1 MSFKKNNYEIIPIYN
16 LVIFFLV
23 LIIFYIYNLDSDP
36 SIIKRYGDIPDEGYW
51 VHEAR
56 INSIFHLNTLNEL
69 KMASFGAPLFNF
81 LTQISYKFLGVSF
94 FSSRLVSIISLW
106 IIVILLFGIL
116 NKRIGSKK
124 AIIYSL
130 LFGLTHEMIIYGK
143 LAMPLMLQNLFFL
156 LSVFLF
162 DFKTKSEMKH
172 FLVGVSVGFG
182 ILSKIS
188 GYYFFFVFC
197 IIYLI
202 LFIRKRNNFSQTI
215 LYVSGCLVVV
225 APHLKNL
232 FFDNFNEF
240 QFMMSNIA
248 DGGFLSNIIGNESD
262 GNFFK
267 NISINQLTFF
277 LQISLFKSPG
287 TIFILIGIL
296 ILSCFNFLAQENNE
310 NFRSLKEICLIWIFV
325 NIFFL
330 TINNQVHLDRR
341 TVGLFIPFYLLF
353 IALIELKSINHIKF
367 KFNSSKIFILFT
379 LTIIIITYYLSG
391 LFGAAGRNYLNT
403 EEKLFFFDTSNKVR
417 FLIILPIVSVISY
430 LLFAIQVTK
439 LKQFFIISFFLVN
452 LILNSFL
459 YIWPS
464 YTIRDSSKNII
475 NKIKLSEA
483 KYLYGS
489 NSYLYSIENKLIPIW
504 NFNSKL
510 NLQLIKNVK
519 NDEIIFVSED
529 QKSDKDY
536 LFYDSII
543 FNTLTNKYKK
553 KIYFYSN

>member
-1 MSFKKNNYEIIPIYN
+1 
-16 LVIFFLV
+16 
-23 LIIFYIYNLDSDP
+23 
-36 SIIKRYGDIPDEGYW
+36 
-51 VHEAR
+51 
-56 INSIFHLNTLNEL
+56 
-69 KMASFGAPLFNF
+69 
-81 LTQISYKFLGVSF
+81 
-94 FSSRLVSIISLW
+94 
-106 IIVILLFGIL
+106 
-116 NKRIGSKK
+116 
-124 AIIYSL
+124 
-130 LFGLTHEMIIYGK
+130 
-143 LAMPLMLQNLFFL
+143 
-156 LSVFLF
+156 
-162 DFKTKSEMKH
+162 
-172 FLVGVSVGFG
+172 
-182 ILSKIS
+182 
-188 GYYFFFVFC
+188 
-197 IIYLI
+197 
-202 LFIRKRNNFSQTI
+202 
-215 LYVSGCLVVV
+215 
-225 APHLKNL
+225 
-232 FFDNFNEF
+232 
-240 QFMMSNIA
+240 
-248 DGGFLSNIIGNESD
+248 
-262 GNFFK
+262 
-267 NISINQLTFF
+267 NQLTFF

-296 ILSCFNFLAQENNE
+296 ILGCINFLAQKSNE

-353 IALIELKSINHIKF
+353 IALIELKSINNIKF
-367 KFNSSKIFILFT
+367 KFNSSKIFILFA

-391 LFGAAGRNYLNT
+391 LFGTAGRNYLNT

-417 FLIILPIVSVISY
+417 FLIILPIVSVVSY

-452 LILNSFL
+452 LILNSLL

-464 YTIRDSSKNII
+464 YTIRDSSRNII

-519 NDEIIFVSED
+519 DDEIIFVSQN

-536 LFYDSII
+536 LFYDNII
-543 FNTLTNKYKK
+543 FNTLTKKYQK